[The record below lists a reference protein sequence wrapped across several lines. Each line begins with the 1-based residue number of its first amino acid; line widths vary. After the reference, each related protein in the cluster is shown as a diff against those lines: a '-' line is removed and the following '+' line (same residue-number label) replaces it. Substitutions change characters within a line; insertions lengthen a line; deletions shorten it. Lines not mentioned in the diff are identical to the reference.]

1 VFNVLGKT
9 IVSIVKVNDVSTAVE
24 KAIELT
30 GGLDINAGDVVVI
43 KPNAKN
49 PAPPGYGIITDP
61 RVVEAV
67 INLSF
72 QRGAKKVKI
81 AEGAAYPSG
90 AYNTFA
96 AFEAIGI
103 TEIAKRWNV
112 ELVDLNSYDSID
124 IDVTGGLV
132 LDWVRVGKSVI
143 EADVVINVPVLK
155 THKATLISA
164 CVKNIGVGCATRE
177 EKKRLHRLGIDEG
190 LVDVYSVVPT
200 TYHLVDGIVALEG
213 DGPNLPPGK
222 SRPLG
227 LLIAGKD
234 GVAVDTVCTKIMG
247 FDPADVKH
255 LQLAKQQGLGIM
267 DLEEI
272 TIKGLKL
279 EDVETTFKRPSTFS

>member
-9 IVSIVKVNDVSTAVE
+9 IVSIVKVDDVSTAVE

-164 CVKNIGVGCATRE
+164 CVKNLGVGCATRE

-200 TYHLVDGIVALEG
+200 THHLVDGIVALEG

>member
-1 VFNVLGKT
+1 MFNVLGKT
-9 IVSIVKVNDVSTAVE
+9 IVSIVKVDDVSTAVE

>member
-1 VFNVLGKT
+1 MGKT
-9 IVSIVKVNDVSTAVE
+9 IVSIVKVDDVSTAVE

>member
-9 IVSIVKVNDVSTAVE
+9 IVSIVKVDDVSTAVE